1 MTGDKAVGVGGAPY
15 VKLKLRV
22 GDTSEAINGES
33 GDSET
38 AAIVAI
44 KLRGSYSI
52 LRVLLSSESRISQ
65 ESNDSGGQSAS
76 CTSFSFS
83 FSLLWKNLLDLTLS
97 GLFAVK
103 VSVELPKGSRRTEE
117 VASDVVLLKKCAAC
131 GAAYGDVPGVGC
143 AESARISKA

>member
-1 MTGDKAVGVGGAPY
+1 

-22 GDTSEAINGES
+22 GDTSEAINGEL

-38 AAIVAI
+38 VAIVAI

-52 LRVLLSSESRISQ
+52 LRVFVLSSFSSISQ
-65 ESNDSGGQSAS
+65 ESKDSEGQSACCPS
-76 CTSFSFS
+76 LSFS

-97 GLFAVK
+97 GLLAVN
-103 VSVELPKGSRRTEE
+103 VSVELPNGSRRTEE

-143 AESARISKA
+143 AESARISRA